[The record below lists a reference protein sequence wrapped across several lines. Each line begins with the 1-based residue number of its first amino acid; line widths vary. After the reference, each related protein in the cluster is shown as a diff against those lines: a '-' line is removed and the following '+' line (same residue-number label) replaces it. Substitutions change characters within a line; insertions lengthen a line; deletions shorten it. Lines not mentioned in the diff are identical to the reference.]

1 MSQDD
6 KDIFDRLV
14 QAARVRGR
22 WARMLDENATK
33 AEMDA
38 ASEVIKDWMA
48 KRKLSINNVAAKI
61 GVGRSTV
68 SQVLS
73 GTYKGDRLARLNEL
87 TELMDHEDRVAEVVR
102 PDSLVE
108 TQGVELMMGLIE
120 NVYVSRTIGVII
132 APPGFSK
139 TTVLQAVHQMK
150 KNSILI
156 EADCKH
162 ANATGVIRL
171 LAEALGEKV
180 HTGSAIV
187 LHKIKNRLRDTGWLL
202 MIDQAH
208 ELQPEAFSL
217 LRTIND
223 LKVPIILAATHQLRD
238 HIARLPDAQ
247 FSSRLF
253 GTLPLDKMLVMG
265 DGGEGGPAHSVEDII
280 RICQGGKL
288 RFTADAREFLFRLGN
303 HPTLGALRQCQLLVM
318 AVAQSLMDHS
328 KPISA
333 ALLQS
338 ALKKMHGEAYRKF
351 VQSSL
356 DHSALSRARASA

>member
-6 KDIFDRLV
+6 KDIFERLV
-14 QAARVRGR
+14 QAARVKGR
-22 WARMLDENATK
+22 WARMLDANATP
-33 AEMDA
+33 AEMDG
-38 ASEVIKDWMA
+38 ASEVIRDWMG
-48 KRKLSINNVAAKI
+48 KRKLPISGVATKT
-61 GVGRSTV
+61 GMGRSTI

-73 GTYKGDRLARLNEL
+73 GNYKGDRLARLNEL
-87 TELMDHEDRVAEVVR
+87 TELIDHEDKVAEVVR
-102 PDSLVE
+102 PEGLVE
-108 TQGVELMMGLIE
+108 TQGVELMMALIE
-120 NVYVSRTIGVII
+120 NVYISRTIGVII

-139 TTVLQAVHQMK
+139 TTVLQAAHQMK

-162 ANATGVIRL
+162 ANATGLIRL
-171 LAEALGEKV
+171 IAEELGEKV
-180 HTGSAIV
+180 NSGSAIV
-187 LHKIKNRLRDTGWLL
+187 LHKIKKKLRGTSWLL

-208 ELQPEAFSL
+208 ELLPEAFNL

-253 GTLPLDKMLVMG
+253 GTLPLDKLVVMG

-280 RICQGGKL
+280 KICDGGKL
-288 RFTADAREFLFRLGN
+288 RFTADARDFLFRLGN

-318 AVAQSLMDHS
+318 AVAQSGHGLE

-333 ALLQS
+333 AILNN
-338 ALKKMHGEAYRKF
+338 ALKKMHGEDYRKF
-351 VQSSL
+351 IK
-356 DHSALSRARASA
+356 SALDRSVLQAVTA